1 MPCFMSHAQHCPA
14 VLRRFVAGCVGL
26 LKHESVDVQ
35 EVSHLD
41 VVKTSDL
48 AFPTDAPR
56 ARVGVVKLAVELYH
70 TARFLDDDEN
80 VSVAAVK
87 DSLAGVVK
95 APQGPAVGQQAVGT
109 AQLPQ
114 NVQVTVQSDAE
125 ATAAAVACAVEKAL
139 EKKNKREL
147 ASLKLEDEVVKLGLH
162 VVLAPECWP
171 PVLAVRELKTVVSK
185 LKKDEEVTNPFPFSE
200 LRK

>member
-1 MPCFMSHAQHCPA
+1 M
-14 VLRRFVAGCVGL
+14 GL

-41 VVKTSDL
+41 VVSTSDL
-48 AFPTDAPR
+48 VFPPETPK

-70 TARFLDDDEN
+70 TARFLDVDET

-87 DSLAGVVK
+87 DSLAGVAK
-95 APQGPAVGQQAVGT
+95 APQGIAAGQQA
-109 AQLPQ
+109 ASAALPPQ
-114 NVQVTVQSDAE
+114 NVQVTVQNDHE
-125 ATAAAVACAVEKAL
+125 ATAAAVASAVEKAL
-139 EKKNKREL
+139 EKKTKREL
-147 ASLKLEDEVVKLGLH
+147 TSLKLEDEMVKLGLH
-162 VVLAPECWP
+162 KILAPECWP

-185 LKKDEEVTNPFPFSE
+185 LKKDEEVANPLPYSE